1 VLKNVFCTLLLLGTM
16 WAQSSAPAK
25 KSSANE
31 DVLWQKLS
39 NRITRIANQT
49 DGVVAVSIVDL
60 TSGRELALNADHV
73 LATASSI
80 KIAVLAE
87 LYRQSQQGG
96 PGKAK
101 LDDTYVVNQAD
112 LVPDSYIM
120 GGLTPGTT
128 RLTNRDLATMMIAV
142 SDNSATNILIDH
154 VGMANVNAMLDSYG
168 FSHIRLQRK
177 MMDIAAAKQG
187 RENVGS
193 PREFTRML
201 AALYNGKLLNKSL
214 TDDFFKVLSTPKE
227 SWIPRLLPAD
237 LQIANKPG
245 SLDGLRNDVGI
256 VFVKNR
262 PFAIAIMTGY
272 LKNGTKGEA
281 AISRIAREA
290 YDHFNAL
297 AINSEYG
304 RH

>member
-1 VLKNVFCTLLLLGTM
+1 MFCTMLLIGTM
-16 WAQSSAPAK
+16 WAQSPEQ

-31 DVLWQKLS
+31 DLLWQKLS
-39 NRITRIANQT
+39 DRITRMADDT
-49 DGVVAVSIVDL
+49 AGVVGVSIVDL
-60 TSGRELALNADHV
+60 TTGRELAINADRA
-73 LATASSI
+73 LATASCI
-80 KIAVLAE
+80 KVAVLAE

-101 LDDTYVVNQAD
+101 LTDTYLVNQAD
-112 LVPDSYIM
+112 LVADSYIM

-142 SDNSATNILIDH
+142 SDNSATNVLIDH
-154 VGMANVNAMLDSYG
+154 VGMANVNAMLDSFG
-168 FSHIRLQRK
+168 FSRMRLQRK
-177 MMDIAAAKQG
+177 MMDIEAAKQG
-187 RENVGS
+187 RENIS
-193 PREFTRML
+193 TPREFTRFFQ
-201 AALYNGKLLNKSL
+201 ALYTGKVLSKPM
-214 TDDFFKVLSTPKE
+214 TDDFFKLLSTPKD

-256 VFVKNR
+256 IFVKNR

-272 LKNGTKGEA
+272 LRDGAEGER
-281 AISRIAREA
+281 AISRIAKAA
-290 YDHFNAL
+290 YDHFSAL
-297 AINSEYG
+297 GENSEYG

>member
-1 VLKNVFCTLLLLGTM
+1 M
-16 WAQSSAPAK
+16 WAQTAAPAQ
-25 KSSANE
+25 KSGANE

-39 NRITRIANQT
+39 DRVTRIANET
-49 DGVVAVSIVDL
+49 NGVVGVSIVDL
-60 TSGRELALNADHV
+60 TTGRELAINADQT

-80 KIAVLAE
+80 KVAVLAE

-101 LDDTYVVNQAD
+101 LSDPYVVNQAD

-120 GGLTPGTT
+120 GGLTPGVT

-142 SDNSATNILIDH
+142 SDNSATNVLIDH
-154 VGMANVNAMLDSYG
+154 VGMPNVNAMLDSLG
-168 FSHIRLQRK
+168 LSHMRLQRK
-177 MMDIAAAKQG
+177 MMDLQAAKQG
-187 RENVGS
+187 RENIS
-193 PREFTRML
+193 TPREFTRFFQ
-201 AALYNGKLLNKSL
+201 ALYAGKVLNKAM
-214 TDDFFKVLSTPKE
+214 TDDFFKLLSTGKD
-227 SWIPRLLPAD
+227 SWIPRLLPGD
-237 LQIANKPG
+237 VQIANKPG
-245 SLDGLRNDVGI
+245 SLDGLRNDVGV

-272 LKNGTKGEA
+272 LKTGIEGEKT
-281 AISRIAREA
+281 ISRIARVA

-297 AINSEYG
+297 GENSEYG